1 MYYENILIWDFAFAS
16 GERERCNKEWT
27 MFQERM
33 AEAEAENENI
43 LIWDFDFRYFE
54 FQLKYFKKNKK
65 TAKETFRFTC
75 CT

>member
-33 AEAEAENENI
+33 AEAENEYFQTRAAIPLNSTGQWLSKEKKI
-43 LIWDFDFRYFE
+43 AFR
-54 FQLKYFKKNKK
+54 
-65 TAKETFRFTC
+65 TT
-75 CT
+75 